1 MNEYEKIE
9 MLKEKLQ
16 EQLNFIM
23 KQKKVMETYKQR
35 TNEEINK
42 LRHDNKK
49 LIERYMKIDRPINFT
64 IQRPMARKC
73 TRRSQS
79 DCTNTIPR
87 MNKMYVKELE
97 AKVTLLHIEKE
108 REKYNYVRQ
117 KSVNK
122 ELLKKFDDKQ
132 KNRLTEIMA
141 RNYLCNEYIVG

>member
-35 TNEEINK
+35 TNEEIIR

-49 LIERYMKIDRPINFT
+49 LIERHMKIDRPINFT

>member
-35 TNEEINK
+35 TNEEIIR

-49 LIERYMKIDRPINFT
+49 LIERHMKIDRPINFT

-73 TRRSQS
+73 IRRSQS

-97 AKVTLLHIEKE
+97 ARVTLLYVEKE
-108 REKYNYVRQ
+108 RVKSNYVRQ

-132 KNRLTEIMA
+132 KNSLTEIMA
-141 RNYLCNEYIVG
+141 RNYLCNEYIVA

>member
-1 MNEYEKIE
+1 MSEYEKIE

-16 EQLNFIM
+16 QQLNFIM
-23 KQKKVMETYKQR
+23 KQKKVMETYKKR

-49 LIERYMKIDRPINFT
+49 IIERYMKIDRPIHFT

-73 TRRSQS
+73 IRRSQS
-79 DCTNTIPR
+79 DSTDTIPR
-87 MNKMYVKELE
+87 VNKMYVKELE
-97 AKVTLLHIEKE
+97 ARVTQLHLEKE
-108 REKYNYVRQ
+108 REKSKYVRQ
-117 KSVNK
+117 ISINK

-132 KNRLTEIMA
+132 KNKMKDYMS

>member
-1 MNEYEKIE
+1 MSEYEKIE
-9 MLKEKLQ
+9 KLKEKLQ

-73 TRRSQS
+73 IRRSQS
-79 DCTNTIPR
+79 DCTDTIPR
-87 MNKMYVKELE
+87 VNKMYVKELE
-97 AKVTLLHIEKE
+97 ARVTQLHVEKE
-108 REKYNYVRQ
+108 REKSKFVRQ

-132 KNRLTEIMA
+132 KSRFKDYMS